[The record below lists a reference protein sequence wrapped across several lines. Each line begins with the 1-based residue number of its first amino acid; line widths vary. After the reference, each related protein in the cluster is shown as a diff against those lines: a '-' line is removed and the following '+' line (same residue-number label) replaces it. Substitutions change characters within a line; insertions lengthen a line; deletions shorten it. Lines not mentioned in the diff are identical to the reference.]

1 MIRAT
6 FAGFATALTAL
17 QSNSKKL
24 DVTLQNIS
32 NMHTEGYTRQNLKV
46 SELGYTDIQS
56 HYSNSN
62 DIAVGYGVSL
72 DEVQQVR
79 DQFLDISYRD
89 QYAKVG
95 YNNITSDALKSM
107 QAFLDET
114 NMDGIRNSFDA
125 VQTALTTMQDTS
137 KVQDPVYQG
146 QFRSTVEAT
155 ANLLNNAAEKI
166 QTAETNE
173 YHKIDGTGTDENGYV
188 QTINNLLQTIGD
200 LNDKIYKNE
209 ILGQKALE
217 LKDARNKA
225 IDDLSQYI
233 PISVTYY
240 NEDLQHAGKQ
250 TSIPNQ
256 LRIDMTYTTKEPV
269 VAKNADGTIQT
280 EKVPLRDDDGVIQT
294 EKIPETND
302 DGTVKTDDDGNIV
315 YQKNDDG
322 TYKTQTV
329 YVTKK
334 DENGNVLKD
343 DDGNPVYETQ
353 PVYEQN
359 ADGSTKYMTKLH
371 TLNLVHGTSTTQSKN
386 YGKVEMDYSVNATSE
401 KNPLNAAVK
410 FTKAPIYKNTGSD
423 GSIGD
428 YTEIVDDESMI
439 TNTGYQDADG
449 AYTRFATGSLQASL
463 DMLSTSSTSALKT
476 GTYNGYDYYMD
487 RLDSLAET
495 FAYTMNKY
503 NYMGNTG
510 ASETDART
518 ALTAQSADYLLL
530 VNRDTQTAQVNAGS
544 GTLINPEKTLNTTN
558 GSYDTAADKYR
569 VTAAN
574 IAVSHGWTNG
584 TTKLGL
590 KSDKSADSNATVLNM
605 IEGMTH
611 PHDELQHKSFSD
623 YMANISTT
631 LSNDQKNNTDA
642 LTSNKQVLSSIQESK
657 DEQSG
662 VSLDEEA
669 ANMMTYVSSY
679 NAAAK
684 LMNAFDETL
693 QSLLSIAG

>member
-24 DVTLQNIS
+24 DVTSQNIS
-32 NMHTEGYTRQNLKV
+32 NMNTEGYTRQNLKV

-95 YNNITSDALKSM
+95 YNTITSDALKSM

-233 PISVTYY
+233 PISVSYY

-256 LRIDMTYTTKEPV
+256 LRIDMTYTTREQDVERNADGTVK
-269 VAKNADGTIQT
+269 KNADGSISYAY
-280 EKVPLRDDDGVIQT
+280 
-294 EKIPETND
+294 ETD
-302 DGTVKTDDDGNIV
+302 
-315 YQKNDDG
+315 
-322 TYKTQTV
+322 
-329 YVTKK
+329 K
-334 DENGNVLKD
+334 DGNVLKD
-343 DDGNPVYETQ
+343 TDGNSIP
-353 PVYEQN
+353 
-359 ADGSTKYMTKLH
+359 KYVTKLH

-386 YGKVEMDYSVNATSE
+386 YGKVEMDYSVNKTDE
-401 KNPLNAAVK
+401 ENPLNAAVK
-410 FTKAPIYKNTGSD
+410 FTKAPIYQNTKSENTA
-423 GSIGD
+423 GD
-428 YTEIVDDESMI
+428 YSEIVDDAEMI

-463 DMLSTSSTSALKT
+463 DMLSTSSTDALKT
-476 GTYNGYDYYMD
+476 GTYNSYDYYMD

-530 VNRDTQTAQVNAGS
+530 VNRDTQTSQVNAGS

-590 KSDKSADSNATVLNM
+590 KSDSSADSNATVLNM

-642 LTSNKQVLSSIQESK
+642 LTSNMQVLSSIQESK

>member
-24 DVTLQNIS
+24 DVTSQNIS
-32 NMHTEGYTRQNLKV
+32 NMNTEGYTRQNLKV

-166 QTAETNE
+166 STAETNE

-233 PISVTYY
+233 PISVSYY

-256 LRIDMTYTTKEPV
+256 LRIDMTYTTREQDVERNADGTVK
-269 VAKNADGTIQT
+269 KNADGSISYAY
-280 EKVPLRDDDGVIQT
+280 
-294 EKIPETND
+294 ETD
-302 DGTVKTDDDGNIV
+302 
-315 YQKNDDG
+315 
-322 TYKTQTV
+322 
-329 YVTKK
+329 K
-334 DENGNVLKD
+334 DGNVLKD
-343 DDGNPVYETQ
+343 TDGNSIP
-353 PVYEQN
+353 
-359 ADGSTKYMTKLH
+359 KYVTKLH

-386 YGKVEMDYSVNATSE
+386 YGKVEMDYSVNKTDE
-401 KNPLNAAVK
+401 ENPLNAAVK
-410 FTKAPIYKNTGSD
+410 FTKAPIYQNTKSENTA
-423 GSIGD
+423 GD
-428 YTEIVDDESMI
+428 YSEIVDDAEMI

-463 DMLSTSSTSALKT
+463 DMLSTSSTDALKT
-476 GTYNGYDYYMD
+476 GTYNSYDYYMD

-590 KSDKSADSNATVLNM
+590 KSDSSADSNATVLNM

>member
-24 DVTLQNIS
+24 DVTSQNIS
-32 NMHTEGYTRQNLKV
+32 NMNTEGYTRQNLKV

-166 QTAETNE
+166 STAETNE

-233 PISVTYY
+233 PISVSYY

-256 LRIDMTYTTKEPV
+256 LRIDMTYTTREQDVERNADGTVK
-269 VAKNADGTIQT
+269 KNADGSISYAY
-280 EKVPLRDDDGVIQT
+280 
-294 EKIPETND
+294 ETD
-302 DGTVKTDDDGNIV
+302 
-315 YQKNDDG
+315 
-322 TYKTQTV
+322 
-329 YVTKK
+329 K
-334 DENGNVLKD
+334 DGNVLKD
-343 DDGNPVYETQ
+343 TDGNSIP
-353 PVYEQN
+353 
-359 ADGSTKYMTKLH
+359 KYVTKLH

-386 YGKVEMDYSVNATSE
+386 YGKVEMDYSVNKTDE
-401 KNPLNAAVK
+401 ENPLNAAVK
-410 FTKAPIYKNTGSD
+410 FTKAPIYQNTKSENTA
-423 GSIGD
+423 GD
-428 YTEIVDDESMI
+428 YSEIVDDAEMI

-463 DMLSTSSTSALKT
+463 DMLSTSSTDALKT
-476 GTYNGYDYYMD
+476 GTYNSYDYYMD

-590 KSDKSADSNATVLNM
+590 KSDSSADSNATVLNM

-611 PHDELQHKSFSD
+611 PHDELSHKSFSD

>member
-24 DVTLQNIS
+24 DVTSQNIS
-32 NMHTEGYTRQNLKV
+32 NMNTEGYTRQNLKV

-233 PISVTYY
+233 PISVSYY

-256 LRIDMTYTTKEPV
+256 LRIDMTYTTREQDVERNADGTVK
-269 VAKNADGTIQT
+269 KNADGSISYAY
-280 EKVPLRDDDGVIQT
+280 
-294 EKIPETND
+294 ETD
-302 DGTVKTDDDGNIV
+302 
-315 YQKNDDG
+315 
-322 TYKTQTV
+322 
-329 YVTKK
+329 K
-334 DENGNVLKD
+334 DGNVLKD
-343 DDGNPVYETQ
+343 TDGNSIP
-353 PVYEQN
+353 
-359 ADGSTKYMTKLH
+359 KYVTKLH

-386 YGKVEMDYSVNATSE
+386 YGKVEMDYSVNKTDE
-401 KNPLNAAVK
+401 ENPLNAAVK
-410 FTKAPIYKNTGSD
+410 FTKAPIYQNTKSENTA
-423 GSIGD
+423 GD
-428 YTEIVDDESMI
+428 YSEIVDDAEMI

-463 DMLSTSSTSALKT
+463 DMLSTSSTDALKT
-476 GTYNGYDYYMD
+476 GTYNSYDYYMD

-590 KSDKSADSNATVLNM
+590 KSDSSADSNATVLNM

-642 LTSNKQVLSSIQESK
+642 LTSNKQALSRIQESK

>member
-1 MIRAT
+1 
-6 FAGFATALTAL
+6 
-17 QSNSKKL
+17 
-24 DVTLQNIS
+24 
-32 NMHTEGYTRQNLKV
+32 
-46 SELGYTDIQS
+46 
-56 HYSNSN
+56 
-62 DIAVGYGVSL
+62 
-72 DEVQQVR
+72 
-79 DQFLDISYRD
+79 
-89 QYAKVG
+89 
-95 YNNITSDALKSM
+95 
-107 QAFLDET
+107 
-114 NMDGIRNSFDA
+114 
-125 VQTALTTMQDTS
+125 
-137 KVQDPVYQG
+137 
-146 QFRSTVEAT
+146 
-155 ANLLNNAAEKI
+155 
-166 QTAETNE
+166 
-173 YHKIDGTGTDENGYV
+173 IDGTGTDENGYV

-269 VAKNADGTIQT
+269 VAKNADGSIKT
-280 EKVPLRDDDGVIQT
+280 EKVPAR
-294 EKIPETND
+294 
-302 DGTVKTDDDGNIV
+302 DDDGNILTKQVAKVDEDNNPVLDGDGKQV
-315 YQKNDDG
+315 YE
-322 TYKTQTV
+322 TETI

-334 DENGNVLKD
+334 DENGKDVVD

-510 ASETDART
+510 VSEEDALKE
-518 ALTAQSADYLLL
+518 LTAESAKYLLL
-530 VNRDTQTAQVNAGS
+530 VNRDTQTAQVNLAEDS
-544 GTLINPEKTLNTTN
+544 TTLINPEKSLLYKN
-558 GSYDTAADKYR
+558 GSYNSAKDVNR

-574 IAVSHGWTNG
+574 ISISHGWTNG

>member
-72 DEVQQVR
+72 DAVQQVR

-89 QYAKVG
+89 QNAKVG
-95 YNNITSDALKSM
+95 YNDITSEALKSM

-233 PISVTYY
+233 PISVSYY

-256 LRIDMTYTTKEPV
+256 LRIDMTYTTREQDVERNADGTVK
-269 VAKNADGTIQT
+269 KNADGSISYAY
-280 EKVPLRDDDGVIQT
+280 
-294 EKIPETND
+294 ETD
-302 DGTVKTDDDGNIV
+302 
-315 YQKNDDG
+315 
-322 TYKTQTV
+322 
-329 YVTKK
+329 K
-334 DENGNVLKD
+334 DGNVLKD
-343 DDGNPVYETQ
+343 TDGNSIP
-353 PVYEQN
+353 
-359 ADGSTKYMTKLH
+359 KYVTKLH

-386 YGKVEMDYSVNATSE
+386 YGKVEMDYSVNKTDE
-401 KNPLNAAVK
+401 ENPLNAAVK
-410 FTKAPIYKNTGSD
+410 FTKAPIYQNTKSENTA
-423 GSIGD
+423 GD
-428 YTEIVDDESMI
+428 YSEIVDDAEMI

-463 DMLSTSSTSALKT
+463 DMLSTSSTDALKT
-476 GTYNGYDYYMD
+476 GTYNSYDYYMD

-590 KSDKSADSNATVLNM
+590 KSDSSADSNATVLNM

-611 PHDELQHKSFSD
+611 PHDELSHKSFSD

>member
-24 DVTLQNIS
+24 DVTSQNIS
-32 NMHTEGYTRQNLKV
+32 NMNTEGYTRQNLKV

-166 QTAETNE
+166 STAETNE

-233 PISVTYY
+233 PISVSYY

-256 LRIDMTYTTKEPV
+256 LRIDMTYTTREQDVERNADGTVK
-269 VAKNADGTIQT
+269 KNADGSISYAY
-280 EKVPLRDDDGVIQT
+280 
-294 EKIPETND
+294 ETD
-302 DGTVKTDDDGNIV
+302 
-315 YQKNDDG
+315 
-322 TYKTQTV
+322 
-329 YVTKK
+329 K
-334 DENGNVLKD
+334 DGNVLKD
-343 DDGNPVYETQ
+343 TDGNSIP
-353 PVYEQN
+353 
-359 ADGSTKYMTKLH
+359 KYVTKLH

-386 YGKVEMDYSVNATSE
+386 YGKVEMDYSVNKTDE
-401 KNPLNAAVK
+401 ENPLNAAVK
-410 FTKAPIYKNTGSD
+410 FTKAPIYQNTKSENTA
-423 GSIGD
+423 GD
-428 YTEIVDDESMI
+428 YSEIVDDAEMI

-463 DMLSTSSTSALKT
+463 DMLSTSSTDALKT
-476 GTYNGYDYYMD
+476 GTYNSYDYYMD

-530 VNRDTQTAQVNAGS
+530 VNRDTQTSQVNAGS

-590 KSDKSADSNATVLNM
+590 KSDSSADSNATVLNM

>member
-24 DVTLQNIS
+24 DVTSQNIS
-32 NMHTEGYTRQNLKV
+32 NMNTEGYTRQNLKV

-72 DEVQQVR
+72 DEVQQIR

-89 QYAKVG
+89 QNAKVA
-95 YNNITSDALKSM
+95 YNDRTSEALKSM
-107 QAFLDET
+107 TSFLDET
-114 NMDGIRNSFDA
+114 NMSGIRNSFDA

-166 QTAETNE
+166 KTAETNE

-188 QTINNLLQTIGD
+188 QTINDLLQTIGD

-217 LKDARNKA
+217 LKDQRNQA
-225 IDDLSQYI
+225 IDELSQYI
-233 PISVTYY
+233 PISVSYY

-256 LRIDMTYTTKEPV
+256 LRIDMNYTVRE
-269 VAKNADGTIQT
+269 ADGT
-280 EKVPLRDDDGVIQT
+280 
-294 EKIPETND
+294 
-302 DGTVKTDDDGNIV
+302 
-315 YQKNDDG
+315 
-322 TYKTQTV
+322 
-329 YVTKK
+329 
-334 DENGNVLKD
+334 
-343 DDGNPVYETQ
+343 
-353 PVYEQN
+353 
-359 ADGSTKYMTKLH
+359 TKLH
-371 TLNLVHGTSTTQSKN
+371 TLNLIHGTSTTQSKN
-386 YGKVEMDYSVNATSE
+386 YGKVEMVAGTDE
-401 KNPLNAAVK
+401 ENPLNASVK
-410 FTKAPIYKNTGSD
+410 FTKAPIYQNTAAKGTS
-423 GSIGD
+423 GNYS
-428 YTEIVDDESMI
+428 EIVDDADMT
-439 TNTGYQDADG
+439 TNTGYADANG
-449 AYTRFATGSLQASL
+449 AYTRFSTGSLQASL
-463 DMLSTSSTSALKT
+463 DMLSTSKEGNLKT

-510 ASETDART
+510 DSEAVVRNALASSTKDDPT
-518 ALTAQSADYLLL
+518 KYLLI
-530 VNRDTQTAQVNAGS
+530 VNRTTQTARVNIAKN
-544 GTLINPEKTLNTTN
+544 GTLINTEKN
-558 GSYDTAADKYR
+558 GAANDDLR

-574 IAVSHGWTNG
+574 ISVSNGWTNG
-584 TTKLGL
+584 TVKMGL
-590 KSDKSADSNATVLNM
+590 KSDQSNDSNATVLNM

-611 PHDELQHKSFSD
+611 PHDELSHKSFSD

-631 LSNDQKNNTDA
+631 LANDQKNNTDA
-642 LTSNKQVLSSIQESK
+642 LTSNKTVLSSIQESK
-657 DEQSG
+657 DEQSA

>member
-32 NMHTEGYTRQNLKV
+32 NMYTEGYTRQNLKV

-166 QTAETNE
+166 STAETNE

-233 PISVTYY
+233 PISVSYY

-256 LRIDMTYTTKEPV
+256 LRIDMTYTVRE
-269 VAKNADGTIQT
+269 NDGT
-280 EKVPLRDDDGVIQT
+280 
-294 EKIPETND
+294 
-302 DGTVKTDDDGNIV
+302 
-315 YQKNDDG
+315 
-322 TYKTQTV
+322 
-329 YVTKK
+329 
-334 DENGNVLKD
+334 
-343 DDGNPVYETQ
+343 
-353 PVYEQN
+353 
-359 ADGSTKYMTKLH
+359 TKLH
-371 TLNLVHGTSTTQSKN
+371 TLNLIHGTSTTQKKN
-386 YGKVEMDYSVNATSE
+386 YGSVEMDYSVNKTSE
-401 KNPLNAAVK
+401 QNPLNASVK
-410 FTKAPIYKNTGSD
+410 FKKAEIYENKGSD
-423 GSIGD
+423 GSTGN
-428 YTEIVDDESMI
+428 YSEIVDDKEMI
-439 TNTGYQDADG
+439 TNTGYQNANG
-449 AYTRFATGSLQASL
+449 PYRRFATGSLQASL
-463 DMLSTSSTSALKT
+463 DMLSTSSASTAKT
-476 GTYNGYDYYMD
+476 GTYYGYDYYMD

-510 ASETDART
+510 ASEEYART
-518 ALTAQSADYLLL
+518 ALTKFDADKVTTQNNAYLLL
-530 VNRDTQTAQVNAGS
+530 VNRTSQTAKVNPSDKSKTQIDTNKALNAAGS
-544 GTLINPEKTLNTTN
+544 A
-558 GSYDTAADKYR
+558 YDTNADQYR

-574 IAVSHGWTNG
+574 IAISNGWMNG

-590 KSDKSADSNATVLNM
+590 KSDSSADSNATVLNM

-611 PHDELQHKSFSD
+611 PHEELDHKSFSD

>member
-32 NMHTEGYTRQNLKV
+32 NMYTEGYTRQNLKV

-166 QTAETNE
+166 STAETNE

-233 PISVTYY
+233 PISVSYY

-256 LRIDMTYTTKEPV
+256 LRIDMTYTTREQDVERNADGTVK
-269 VAKNADGTIQT
+269 KNADGSISYAY
-280 EKVPLRDDDGVIQT
+280 
-294 EKIPETND
+294 ETD
-302 DGTVKTDDDGNIV
+302 
-315 YQKNDDG
+315 
-322 TYKTQTV
+322 
-329 YVTKK
+329 K
-334 DENGNVLKD
+334 DGNVLKD
-343 DDGNPVYETQ
+343 TDGNSIP
-353 PVYEQN
+353 
-359 ADGSTKYMTKLH
+359 KYVTKLH

-386 YGKVEMDYSVNATSE
+386 YGKVEMDYSVNKTDE
-401 KNPLNAAVK
+401 ENPLNAAVK
-410 FTKAPIYKNTGSD
+410 FTKAPIYQNTKSENTA
-423 GSIGD
+423 GD
-428 YTEIVDDESMI
+428 YSEIVDDAEMI

-463 DMLSTSSTSALKT
+463 DMLSTSSTDALKT
-476 GTYNGYDYYMD
+476 GTYNSYDYYMD

-590 KSDKSADSNATVLNM
+590 KSDSSADSNATVLNM

>member
-95 YNNITSDALKSM
+95 YNTITSDALKSM

-233 PISVTYY
+233 PISVSYY

-256 LRIDMTYTTKEPV
+256 LRIDMTYTTREQDVERNADGTVK
-269 VAKNADGTIQT
+269 KNADGSISYAY
-280 EKVPLRDDDGVIQT
+280 
-294 EKIPETND
+294 ETD
-302 DGTVKTDDDGNIV
+302 
-315 YQKNDDG
+315 
-322 TYKTQTV
+322 
-329 YVTKK
+329 K
-334 DENGNVLKD
+334 DGNVLKD
-343 DDGNPVYETQ
+343 TDGNSIP
-353 PVYEQN
+353 
-359 ADGSTKYMTKLH
+359 KYVTKLH

-386 YGKVEMDYSVNATSE
+386 YGKVEMDYSVNKTDE
-401 KNPLNAAVK
+401 ENPLNAAVK
-410 FTKAPIYKNTGSD
+410 FTKAPIYQNTKSENTA
-423 GSIGD
+423 GD
-428 YTEIVDDESMI
+428 YSEIVDDAEMI

-463 DMLSTSSTSALKT
+463 DMLSTSSTDALKT
-476 GTYNGYDYYMD
+476 GTYNSYDYYMD

-510 ASETDART
+510 TSETDART

-530 VNRDTQTAQVNAGS
+530 VNRDTQTSQVNAGS

-590 KSDKSADSNATVLNM
+590 KSDSSADSNATVLNM

>member
-32 NMHTEGYTRQNLKV
+32 NMNTKGYTRQNLKV

-233 PISVTYY
+233 PISVSYY

-256 LRIDMTYTTKEPV
+256 LRIDMTYTTREQDVERNADGTVK
-269 VAKNADGTIQT
+269 KNADGSISYAY
-280 EKVPLRDDDGVIQT
+280 
-294 EKIPETND
+294 ETD
-302 DGTVKTDDDGNIV
+302 
-315 YQKNDDG
+315 
-322 TYKTQTV
+322 
-329 YVTKK
+329 K
-334 DENGNVLKD
+334 DGNVLKD
-343 DDGNPVYETQ
+343 TDGNSIP
-353 PVYEQN
+353 
-359 ADGSTKYMTKLH
+359 KYVTKLH

-386 YGKVEMDYSVNATSE
+386 YGKVEMDYSVNKTDE
-401 KNPLNAAVK
+401 ENPLNAAVK
-410 FTKAPIYKNTGSD
+410 FTKAPIYKNTAAKGTT
-423 GSIGD
+423 GD
-428 YTEIVDDESMI
+428 YSEIVDDAEMT
-439 TNTGYQDADG
+439 TNTGYADANG
-449 AYTRFATGSLQASL
+449 AYSRFATGSLQASL
-463 DMLSTSSTSALKT
+463 DMLSTSSTNNLKT
-476 GTYNGYDYYMD
+476 GTYYGYDYYMD

-510 ASETDART
+510 KSEAEART
-518 ALTAQSADYLLL
+518 ALSQMDSNGTTQSKAYLLL
-530 VNRDTQTAQVNAGS
+530 VNRNTQTAQVKLPTDTTS
-544 GTLINPEKTLNTTN
+544 TLINPEKTLKTDGS
-558 GSYDTAADKYR
+558 GSYDTSKDTYR
-569 VTAAN
+569 VTAAT
-574 IAVSHGWTNG
+574 IAISHGWTNG

-590 KSDKSADSNATVLNM
+590 KSDSSADSNATVLNM

-611 PHDELQHKSFSD
+611 PHDELSHKSFSD

>member
-24 DVTLQNIS
+24 DVTSQNIS
-32 NMHTEGYTRQNLKV
+32 NMNTEGYTRQNLKV

-72 DEVQQVR
+72 DEVQTVR

-89 QYAKVG
+89 QNAKVG
-95 YNNITSDALKSM
+95 YNDITSEALKSM

-233 PISVTYY
+233 PISVSYY

-256 LRIDMTYTTKEPV
+256 LRIDMTYTTREQDVERNTDGTVK
-269 VAKNADGTIQT
+269 KNADGSISYAY
-280 EKVPLRDDDGVIQT
+280 
-294 EKIPETND
+294 ETD
-302 DGTVKTDDDGNIV
+302 
-315 YQKNDDG
+315 
-322 TYKTQTV
+322 
-329 YVTKK
+329 K
-334 DENGNVLKD
+334 DGNVLKD
-343 DDGNPVYETQ
+343 TDGNSIP
-353 PVYEQN
+353 
-359 ADGSTKYMTKLH
+359 KYVTKLH

-386 YGKVEMDYSVNATSE
+386 YGKVEMDYSVNKTDE
-401 KNPLNAAVK
+401 ENPLNAAVK
-410 FTKAPIYKNTGSD
+410 FTKAPIYQNTKSENTA
-423 GSIGD
+423 GD
-428 YTEIVDDESMI
+428 YSEIVDDAEMI

-463 DMLSTSSTSALKT
+463 DMLSTSSTDALKT
-476 GTYNGYDYYMD
+476 GTYNSYDYYMD

-530 VNRDTQTAQVNAGS
+530 VNRDTQTSQVNAGS

-590 KSDKSADSNATVLNM
+590 KSDSSADSNATVLNM

>member
-24 DVTLQNIS
+24 DVTSQNIS
-32 NMHTEGYTRQNLKV
+32 NMNTEGYTRQNLKV

-95 YNNITSDALKSM
+95 YNTITSDALKSM

-233 PISVTYY
+233 PISVSYY

-256 LRIDMTYTTKEPV
+256 LRIDMTYTTREQDVERNADGTVK
-269 VAKNADGTIQT
+269 KNADGSISYAY
-280 EKVPLRDDDGVIQT
+280 
-294 EKIPETND
+294 ETD
-302 DGTVKTDDDGNIV
+302 
-315 YQKNDDG
+315 
-322 TYKTQTV
+322 
-329 YVTKK
+329 K
-334 DENGNVLKD
+334 DGNVLKD
-343 DDGNPVYETQ
+343 TDGNSIP
-353 PVYEQN
+353 
-359 ADGSTKYMTKLH
+359 KYVTKLH

-386 YGKVEMDYSVNATSE
+386 YGKVEMDYSVNKTDE
-401 KNPLNAAVK
+401 ENPLNAAVK
-410 FTKAPIYKNTGSD
+410 FTKAPIYQNTKSENTA
-423 GSIGD
+423 GD
-428 YTEIVDDESMI
+428 YSEIVDDAEMI

-463 DMLSTSSTSALKT
+463 DMLSTSSTDALKT
-476 GTYNGYDYYMD
+476 GTYNSYDYYMD

-530 VNRDTQTAQVNAGS
+530 VNRDTQTSQVNAGS

-590 KSDKSADSNATVLNM
+590 KSDSSADSNATVLNM

>member
-1 MIRAT
+1 MKQPPT
-6 FAGFATALTAL
+6 FLIT
-17 QSNSKKL
+17 QQKK
-24 DVTLQNIS
+24 S
-32 NMHTEGYTRQNLKV
+32 R
-46 SELGYTDIQS
+46 
-56 HYSNSN
+56 
-62 DIAVGYGVSL
+62 
-72 DEVQQVR
+72 
-79 DQFLDISYRD
+79 
-89 QYAKVG
+89 
-95 YNNITSDALKSM
+95 
-107 QAFLDET
+107 
-114 NMDGIRNSFDA
+114 
-125 VQTALTTMQDTS
+125 
-137 KVQDPVYQG
+137 
-146 QFRSTVEAT
+146 
-155 ANLLNNAAEKI
+155 NLLNNAAEKI

-233 PISVTYY
+233 PISVSYY

-256 LRIDMTYTTKEPV
+256 LRIDMTYTTREQDVERNADGTVK
-269 VAKNADGTIQT
+269 KNADGSISYAY
-280 EKVPLRDDDGVIQT
+280 
-294 EKIPETND
+294 ETD
-302 DGTVKTDDDGNIV
+302 
-315 YQKNDDG
+315 
-322 TYKTQTV
+322 
-329 YVTKK
+329 K
-334 DENGNVLKD
+334 DGNVLKD
-343 DDGNPVYETQ
+343 TDGNSIP
-353 PVYEQN
+353 
-359 ADGSTKYMTKLH
+359 KYVTKLH

-386 YGKVEMDYSVNATSE
+386 YGKVEMDYSVNKTDE
-401 KNPLNAAVK
+401 ENPLNAAVK
-410 FTKAPIYKNTGSD
+410 FTKAPIYQNTKSENTA
-423 GSIGD
+423 GD
-428 YTEIVDDESMI
+428 YSEIVDDAEMI

-463 DMLSTSSTSALKT
+463 DMLSTSSTDALKT
-476 GTYNGYDYYMD
+476 GTYNSYDYYMD

-590 KSDKSADSNATVLNM
+590 KSDSSADSNATVLNM

>member
-32 NMHTEGYTRQNLKV
+32 NMNTKGYTRQNLKV

-95 YNNITSDALKSM
+95 YNTITSDALKSM

-166 QTAETNE
+166 STAETNE

-233 PISVTYY
+233 PISVSYY

-256 LRIDMTYTTKEPV
+256 LRIDMTYTTREQDVERNADGTVK
-269 VAKNADGTIQT
+269 KNADGSISYAY
-280 EKVPLRDDDGVIQT
+280 
-294 EKIPETND
+294 ETD
-302 DGTVKTDDDGNIV
+302 
-315 YQKNDDG
+315 
-322 TYKTQTV
+322 
-329 YVTKK
+329 K
-334 DENGNVLKD
+334 DGNVLKD
-343 DDGNPVYETQ
+343 TDGNSIP
-353 PVYEQN
+353 
-359 ADGSTKYMTKLH
+359 KYVTKLH

-386 YGKVEMDYSVNATSE
+386 YGKVEMDYSVNKTDE
-401 KNPLNAAVK
+401 ENPLNAAVK
-410 FTKAPIYKNTGSD
+410 FTKAPIYQNTKSENTA
-423 GSIGD
+423 GD
-428 YTEIVDDESMI
+428 YSEIVDDAEMI

-463 DMLSTSSTSALKT
+463 DMLSTSSTDALKT
-476 GTYNGYDYYMD
+476 GTYNSYDYYMD

-590 KSDKSADSNATVLNM
+590 KSDSSADSNATVLNM

>member
-24 DVTLQNIS
+24 DVTSQNIS
-32 NMHTEGYTRQNLKV
+32 NMNTEGYTRQNLKV

-166 QTAETNE
+166 STAETNE

-256 LRIDMTYTTKEPV
+256 LRIDMTYTVKKPLTTTK
-269 VAKNADGTIQT
+269 DG
-280 EKVPLRDDDGVIQT
+280 K
-294 EKIPETND
+294 
-302 DGTVKTDDDGNIV
+302 TVNVTDS
-315 YQKNDDG
+315 K
-322 TYKTQTV
+322 
-329 YVTKK
+329 
-334 DENGNVLKD
+334 GNVQY
-343 DDGNPVYETQ
+343 V
-353 PVYEQN
+353 
-359 ADGSTKYMTKLH
+359 TKLH
-371 TLNLVHGTSTTQSKN
+371 TINLIHGTSTTQSKN
-386 YGKVEMDYSVNATSE
+386 YGSIEMVKGTDE
-401 KNPLNAAVK
+401 ENPLNAAVK
-410 FTKAPIYKNTGSD
+410 FTKAPIYKNTAAKGTT
-423 GSIGD
+423 GD
-428 YTEIVDDESMI
+428 YSEIVDDAEMT
-439 TNTGYQDADG
+439 TNTGYADANG
-449 AYTRFATGSLQASL
+449 AYSRFATGSLQASL
-463 DMLSTSSTSALKT
+463 DMLSTSSTNNLKT
-476 GTYNGYDYYMD
+476 GTYYGYDYYMD

-510 ASETDART
+510 KSEAEART
-518 ALTAQSADYLLL
+518 ALSQMDSNGTTQSKAYLLL
-530 VNRDTQTAQVNAGS
+530 VNRNTQTAQVKLPTDTTS
-544 GTLINPEKTLNTTN
+544 TLINPEKTLKTDGS
-558 GSYDTAADKYR
+558 GSYDTSKDTYR
-569 VTAAN
+569 VTAAT
-574 IAVSHGWTNG
+574 IAISHGWTNG

-590 KSDKSADSNATVLNM
+590 KSDSSADSNATVLNM

-611 PHDELQHKSFSD
+611 PHDELSHKSFSD

>member
-72 DEVQQVR
+72 DAVQQVR

-89 QYAKVG
+89 QNAKVG
-95 YNNITSDALKSM
+95 YNDITSEALKSM

-225 IDDLSQYI
+225 IDDLSQSI
-233 PISVTYY
+233 PISVSYY

-256 LRIDMTYTTKEPV
+256 LRIDMTYTTREQDVERNADGTVK
-269 VAKNADGTIQT
+269 KNADGSISYAY
-280 EKVPLRDDDGVIQT
+280 
-294 EKIPETND
+294 ETD
-302 DGTVKTDDDGNIV
+302 
-315 YQKNDDG
+315 
-322 TYKTQTV
+322 
-329 YVTKK
+329 K
-334 DENGNVLKD
+334 DGNVLKD
-343 DDGNPVYETQ
+343 TDGNSIP
-353 PVYEQN
+353 
-359 ADGSTKYMTKLH
+359 KYVTKLH

-386 YGKVEMDYSVNATSE
+386 YGKVEMDYSVNKTDE
-401 KNPLNAAVK
+401 ENPLNAAVK
-410 FTKAPIYKNTGSD
+410 FTKAPIYQNTKSENTA
-423 GSIGD
+423 GD
-428 YTEIVDDESMI
+428 YSEIVDDAEMI

-463 DMLSTSSTSALKT
+463 DMLSTSSTDALKT
-476 GTYNGYDYYMD
+476 GTYNSYDYYMD

-510 ASETDART
+510 TSETDART

-530 VNRDTQTAQVNAGS
+530 VNRDTQTSQVNAGS

-590 KSDKSADSNATVLNM
+590 KSDSSADSNATVLNM

-611 PHDELQHKSFSD
+611 PHDELSHKSFSD